1 VTPRLIA
8 AVLNEHE
15 IVDLHRAVA
24 LLSRRCR
31 EDGRALPPGLSAM
44 AEMTRPDNTGPPRPS
59 VDLGHHPGEAG
70 PMTPLVVNYE
80 DAARMVG
87 VSSRQVRR
95 LVSSGAIPV
104 VHIGGAGSPRIRVE
118 DLEAY
123 LADQVT
129 PASSTTPPGGPE
141 PWST

>member
-1 VTPRLIA
+1 MSGRLLV
-8 AVLNEHE
+8 AVLDEYE
-15 IVDLHRAVA
+15 VADLHRAVA

-59 VDLGHHPGEAG
+59 IDLGHLSGDAG
-70 PMTPLVVNYE
+70 PVTPLAVDYE

-95 LVSSGAIPV
+95 LVASGAIPV
-104 VHIGGAGSPRIRVE
+104 VHIGGAGSPRIRIE
-118 DLEAY
+118 DLRRY
-123 LADQVT
+123 LDDQV
-129 PASSTTPPGGPE
+129 PSA
-141 PWST
+141 

>member
-1 VTPRLIA
+1 VTPRL
-8 AVLNEHE
+8 L
-15 IVDLHRAVA
+15 VA
-24 LLSRRCR
+24 LLDDVEVAALRRALALLARRCR
-31 EDGRALPPGLSAM
+31 DDGHKMPAGLAAIVAM
-44 AEMTRPDNTGPPRPS
+44 TEQDNTGPPRPS
-59 VDLGHHPGEAG
+59 VDLGHHPGDVG
-70 PMTPLVVNYE
+70 PVTPLAVDYE

-104 VHIGGAGSPRIRVE
+104 VHIGGAGSPRIRLV

-129 PASSTTPPGGPE
+129 PASCTTPPGGA
-141 PWST
+141 